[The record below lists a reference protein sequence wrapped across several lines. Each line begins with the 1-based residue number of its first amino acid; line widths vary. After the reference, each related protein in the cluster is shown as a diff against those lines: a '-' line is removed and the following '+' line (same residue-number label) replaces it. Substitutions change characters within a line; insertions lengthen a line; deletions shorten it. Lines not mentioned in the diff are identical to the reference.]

1 MNSLSRVFP
10 LFQRKSGCIGEEFV
24 NKMNNLSIEMQ
35 DFMHYLF
42 CNSSAMPENTYIY
55 QPIHTIRQL
64 MNGQG

>member
-35 DFMHYLF
+35 DFMQNDILV
-42 CNSSAMPENTYIY
+42 TV
-55 QPIHTIRQL
+55 QPCAFISCRIVQI
-64 MNGQG
+64 G